1 MGVILAL
8 CFAFGAIV
16 GSFLGVCIYRIPMG
30 KYEPVR
36 EDLPISTMPVSLVSP
51 RRSFCPRC
59 MHQLRWHHTVPIL
72 SWLFLRG
79 RCAFCQAPIP
89 LRYCTIELLTG
100 LFAAFCFLRFGL
112 TLTGC
117 AAFVVVCALIVITYI
132 DLDYMIIPNVI
143 TYPGTIIGLM
153 LGLASSYIPP
163 PGYLPLERPFSSSII
178 ESVIGIASGSGIL
191 LAIWWF
197 YLVVR
202 KREGLGLGDVKLLAM
217 VGALFGYQCS
227 IFTIF
232 IGSVFGSIIG
242 LGMIAL
248 KRHSFSNYLSFGPY
262 LVAAVLVYIFNFG
275 DLIHHLRDPSYS
287 TIWRAFQ

>member
-1 MGVILAL
+1 MGLILAL
-8 CFAFGAIV
+8 CFAFGGIL
-16 GSFLGVCIYRIPMG
+16 GSFLGVCVYRIPMG
-30 KYEPVR
+30 RYEPVR
-36 EDLPISTMPVSLVSP
+36 KDLPISTIPVSLISP

-59 MHQLRWHHTVPIL
+59 THQLRWYHTVPII
-72 SWLFLRG
+72 SWIALRG

-100 LFAAFCFLRFGL
+100 LFATLCYLRFGL
-112 TLTGC
+112 TPTAC
-117 AAFVVVCALIVITYI
+117 VAFVVVCALIVITYI

-143 TYPGTIIGLM
+143 TYPGTFTGLM
-153 LGLASSYIPP
+153 LGLASSYLPLS
-163 PGYLPLERPFSSSII
+163 GYLPLDRPFSTSFL
-178 ESVIGIASGSGIL
+178 ESALGVLSGAGTL

-217 VGALFGYQCS
+217 LGALFGYQCS

-232 IGSVFGSIIG
+232 LGSVFGSVVG
-242 LGMIAL
+242 LSMIAL

-262 LVAAVLVYIFNFG
+262 LVAAAIVYIFNFA
-275 DLIHHLRDPSYS
+275 DLIAHLRNPAYA